1 MGFKLVVSDTVLVP
15 VSGKMPDSAGRYVPF
30 NFTLTCRRIPAGELT
45 AAVEAN
51 ETTVPQFVSSLTTGW
66 AGVLDDDGHDLPY
79 SEAGLAA
86 LLDIFGMAGL
96 CFKAYFEACG
106 AKGKEKN

>member
-1 MGFKLVVSDTVLVP
+1 MAFKLVVSDTVLVP
-15 VSGKMPDSAGRYVPF
+15 VSGKIPDAAGRYSPF

-45 AAVEAN
+45 AAVQADD
-51 ETTVPQFVSSLTTGW
+51 TTVPQFVSSITSGW
-66 AGVLDDDGHDLPY
+66 SGVLDDEGRELPY
-79 SEAGLAA
+79 SAEGLAA

-96 CFKAYFEACG
+96 CFRAYFEACG